1 MAKPI
6 TPTTPLFGRDAEA
19 FLKDAENTEKHAI
32 SPEEEAKIKNKLDRA
47 FSRFKGMKISFG
59 S

>member
-6 TPTTPLFGRDAEA
+6 TQTTPLFGRDAEA
-19 FLKDAENTEKHAI
+19 FLKDAEDAEKTPI
-32 SPEEEAKIKNKLDRA
+32 SPEEEAKIKRKLDDA
-47 FSRFKGMKISFG
+47 FSRFKGMKIHFG